1 MHTPILGRV
10 QCTHLSW
17 VACSAHTYLCSRAMH
32 TFICK
37 HSSFLQ
43 QWVISVVNIWEGMW
57 YAASNIRT
65 NSLVCLWLA
74 AFHDQ
79 RSNCYGKRVAYSFSL
94 PMQQVLWQACCI
106 HHLITNAATAMAS
119 HAACST
125 YLGVCGLQHCHPLPF
140 RIIHDLGKHESTT
153 VVLLVNGSL
162 DKYQSTQVWG
172 LSERCSIVKA
182 QVWSVFPYTQRW
194 S

>member
-1 MHTPILGRV
+1 MGDQRCKYLGRHVVCSIKHPHKQLGLFVTCSISWSAQQLLWQACCIQFLITNAASVMASMLHTPS
-10 QCTHLSW
+10 H
-17 VACSAHTYLCSRAMH
+17 Y
-32 TFICK
+32 K
-37 HSSFLQ
+37 
-43 QWVISVVNIWEGMW
+43 
-57 YAASNIRT
+57 
-65 NSLVCLWLA
+65 
-74 AFHDQ
+74 
-79 RSNCYGKRVAYSFSL
+79 RSNCYGKRVAYSISL
-94 PMQQVLWQACCI
+94 QTQQLLWQTCCI
-106 HHLITNAATAMAS
+106 QHLITNAATAMAS